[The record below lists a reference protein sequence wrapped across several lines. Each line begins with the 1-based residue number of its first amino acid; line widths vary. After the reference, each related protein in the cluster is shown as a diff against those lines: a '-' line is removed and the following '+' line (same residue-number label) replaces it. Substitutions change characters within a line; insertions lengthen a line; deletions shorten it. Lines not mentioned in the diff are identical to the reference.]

1 MYCINT
7 IQALNNSVT
16 AKLDAEATTH
26 WVELPTGGVVISV
39 RDQKGDI
46 QKAQLDEAK
55 GEKFL
60 KALGNHDGI
69 KPVWQHRQA
78 VCRKFVK

>member
-7 IQALNNSVT
+7 INKLNNNVCN
-16 AKLDAEATTH
+16 KLDAEATTH

-39 RDQKGDI
+39 RDQNGDI
-46 QKAQLDEAK
+46 QKAQLDDK
-55 GEKFL
+55 RGKQFL
-60 KALGNHDGI
+60 KALGNHDGV